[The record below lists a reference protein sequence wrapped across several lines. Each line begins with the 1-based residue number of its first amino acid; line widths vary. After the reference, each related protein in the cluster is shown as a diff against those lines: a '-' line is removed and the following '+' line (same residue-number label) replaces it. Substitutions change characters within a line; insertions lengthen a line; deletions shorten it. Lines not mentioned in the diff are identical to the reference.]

1 MSLTQSG
8 GGRTLVFQSLVA
20 GWRRFWSRKLIAR
33 YKVNAQFF
41 TISFKIYQSD
51 DGERMCRMSVLSG
64 EDSNFSPMRTV
75 DLDLLIEAAQEA
87 RAKLAPDDRQWP

>member
-1 MSLTQSG
+1 M
-8 GGRTLVFQSLVA
+8 TLLLQSLVT

-33 YKVNAQFF
+33 YKFDAQYL
-41 TISFKIYQSD
+41 TVTFKIYQSD
-51 DGERMCRMSVLSG
+51 DGERTCRMSVVSG

-87 RAKLAPDDRQWP
+87 RAKLSATQP